1 MNPGKEDLKDQ
12 LQVDTANLYKEE
24 TIVDMK
30 AATFKIM
37 IPVKPDG
44 SEDDSRER
52 FITAQTTVM
61 SPMGAIPLQAKLD
74 ASTLPEAAAEFPA
87 AIEKAMDKLI
97 EDAKEMQRQEASKIV
112 VPNAAPKP
120 GKIQLG

>member
-1 MNPGKEDLKDQ
+1 MSQEKEDLKEQ
-12 LQVDTANLYKEE
+12 LQVDIANLYREE

-30 AATFKIM
+30 AATFRIM
-37 IPVKPDG
+37 TPVKADG
-44 SEDDSRER
+44 SDDDTRDK

-74 ASTLPEAAAEFPA
+74 ATNIGDAAEEFPQ
-87 AIEKAMDKLI
+87 AIEKAMEKLI

-112 VPNAAPKP
+112 VPNSVPKP